1 MTAISIAGMGLTG
14 VLRITWVHDN
24 LAHVLDHSHTDE
36 TSGTWTGLACPGH
49 GLAVGTDVDD
59 ATLQRLAA
67 GSEIADLTWEAPD
80 ELTADHAE
88 VFQAAMRAHHG
99 GDSERAEPALGEPP
113 GHLVAG
119 LVSELRGAR
128 VHAGHGPD
136 PVRAGQAPALGG
148 RLLRA
153 PHQPS
158 RPSPSSC
165 PQHRPHQLST
175 GGLRRVMWV
184 RSGVGGRDGER
195 RSRQSQLPRLS
206 LHGPASQSSKRVVP
220 CRTGGLRLSR
230 AVTGVQVEHHRG
242 AVPR

>member
-14 VLRITWVHDN
+14 VLRITWVRDN

-67 GSEIADLTWEAPD
+67 GSEIADLIWEAPD

-88 VFQAAMRAHHG
+88 VFQDAMRAHHG
-99 GDSERAEPALGEPP
+99 GDSERAEQLWERSP

-136 PVRAGQAPALGG
+136 PVRAGQAPAMGG

-158 RPSPSSC
+158 RPSPSPC
-165 PQHRPHQLST
+165 PQHR
-175 GGLRRVMWV
+175 
-184 RSGVGGRDGER
+184 DR
-195 RSRQSQLPRLS
+195 RSDNWPKLKSFF
-206 LHGPASQSSKRVVP
+206 GDYFSSRCYGMP
-220 CRTGGLRLSR
+220 SSACGWSWSGADRD
-230 AVTGVQVEHHRG
+230 VTG
-242 AVPR
+242 